1 MPRQRSTR
9 NIGKSMSTAEAAQ
22 YSARETLAAGRVVE
36 IRALRPEDRANFV
49 AAAGRSSA
57 ESLYTRFFSRK
68 RSFTEDEVDFF
79 TNIDF
84 VNHVALVAVLEEGGQ
99 PVIVGGGR
107 YIVVTPEEAEMAF
120 TVIDQ
125 YQGQGVGK
133 RLLWHLVVI
142 ARAAGLKRLVADVL
156 AGNASMLKVFTSS
169 GLPVTATR
177 EAGVVHITLAL
188 H

>member
-1 MPRQRSTR
+1 
-9 NIGKSMSTAEAAQ
+9 MSTAEAAH
-22 YSARETLAAGRVVE
+22 YAARETLSDGRVVE

-57 ESLYTRFFSRK
+57 ESLYTRFFARK
-68 RSFTEDEVDFF
+68 RSFTEDEVNFF

-84 VNHVALVAVLEEGGQ
+84 VNHVALVAVLEEDGR

-125 YQGQGVGK
+125 YQGRGIG
-133 RLLWHLVVI
+133 RRMLWHLVVI
-142 ARAAGLKRLVADVL
+142 ARAAGLNRLVADVL
-156 AGNASMLKVFTSS
+156 AGNDSMLKVFASS
-169 GLPVTATR
+169 GLRVTTTR
-177 EAGVVHITLAL
+177 EAGVVHVALAL
-188 H
+188 L